1 MGNLFFADPEVYARD
16 THTPHLWTGDR
27 MNSYCKCCSLIM
39 VQCSSRRPTRV
50 HFLRSYFACHIL
62 LLIFLADHHPH
73 TAVVHTVFKL
83 STHDL
88 SSNKILQI
96 VDTLI
101 RPPEQSHSC
110 FAPAYSVGTLHGPHS
125 ENSIKCTRAGVPIIG
140 MFLKMFK

>member
-101 RPPEQSHSC
+101 RPPEQSTHVLHLAIVLVHFMVHTVRTVSNVHAQVYQSSGC
-110 FAPAYSVGTLHGPHS
+110 F
-125 ENSIKCTRAGVPIIG
+125 
-140 MFLKMFK
+140 